1 MVKRLLLAAA
11 AAMAE
16 AVAAAALAA
25 LLTALEALRLGFGLR
40 RMYLPPL

>member
-16 AVAAAALAA
+16 AVAAAVLAA
-25 LLTALEALRLGFGLR
+25 TLEALRLGFGLR

>member
-16 AVAAAALAA
+16 AVAAAVLAA
-25 LLTALEALRLGFGLR
+25 TLVALRLGFGLR